1 MRDKG
6 IALPAGQGQSS
17 YELSAEERP
26 YKVAEVARFL
36 GQRPDTVYR
45 WIHQGDLEAQ
55 RIGGTYF
62 IPRWALAQLLSPT
75 GDPRAEPASAPAGGD
90 AA

>member
-6 IALPAGQGQSS
+6 ISLPGGQGQSP
-17 YELSAEERP
+17 YGLPKEERP
-26 YKVAEVARFL
+26 YKVAEVAKFL

-45 WIHQGDLEAQ
+45 WIRQGELEAQ

-62 IPRWALAQLLSPT
+62 IPRWALAPLLTPASGSPVGSPSVPT
-75 GDPRAEPASAPAGGD
+75 GSD

>member
-17 YELSAEERP
+17 YELPAEERP
-26 YKVAEVARFL
+26 YKVAEVAKFL
-36 GQRPDTVYR
+36 RQRPETLYD
-45 WIHQGDLEAQ
+45 WIRDGKLHAT
-55 RIGGTYF
+55 RYGGTYY
-62 IPRWALAQLLSPT
+62 IPRWVLAPLLSPA